1 LTRLADQRQA
11 VRLVAAKYDQTMTQA
26 LFREDA
32 YLAECSATV
41 TALTEQGI
49 VLDRTVFYPLGGGQA
64 GDAGVLV
71 LADGREMAVADTRKG
86 KNAEGHFTAAICHL
100 PELQDPAASVLNQ
113 LLRSGL
119 QVGDRVTARIDW
131 ARRHRL
137 MRFHTTTHLLCHLVP
152 QLVNGC
158 SITPDYARLDFNM
171 TDPLDK
177 NALTA
182 GIARLVA
189 ATHPIAVSSITDEE
203 LDANP
208 ALVKSMSVQPP
219 RGSGQIRTIRIGGMG
234 AEQLIDFQP
243 CGGTHVANTAEIG
256 AVSVTR
262 IEKKSASTRRVV
274 LGFAPGSLTQ

>member
-1 LTRLADQRQA
+1 MNRRPCRSAR
-11 VRLVAAKYDQTMTQA
+11 VSRVPAKYDQTMTQT
-26 LFREDA
+26 LFRDNA

-41 TALTEQGI
+41 TALTEHGV

-71 LADGREMAVADTRKG
+71 LADGREISIADTRKG

-100 PELQDPAASVLNQ
+100 PELPDPAASVLD
-113 LLRSGL
+113 LLLASGL
-119 QVGDRVTARIDW
+119 RVGDQVTARIAW

-137 MRFHTTTHLLCHLVP
+137 MRFHTTTHLLCHLIP

-171 TDPLDK
+171 TAPLDK
-177 NALTA
+177 EALTA
-182 GIARLVA
+182 GIARLVEA
-189 ATHPIAVSSITDEE
+189 AYPVSVGSISDAE

-219 RGSGQIRTIRIGGMG
+219 RGSGHIRTIRIGGVG
-234 AEQLIDFQP
+234 EERIIDLQP

-256 AVSVTR
+256 AVMVTK

-274 LGFAPGSLTQ
+274 LGFAP